1 MIGNAI
7 VPFPKPAVYLSGGL
21 DSTIILHHLRE
32 KYDSKIYTYTASFNL
47 DGDETNW
54 AKMVAEHYGTKH
66 CTVDCSGF
74 LDDLVEIMKGFT
86 HPRYNVWAYY
96 LAKQAKKDGRENIY
110 LGEGAD
116 EQFGG
121 YTEGSYLELWAD
133 YFTYHKSMFE
143 ELHHLM
149 GLSVHFPFS
158 DIDWRKTLPYHS
170 PPNKFHLVQAYKD
183 IIPNFIVEGRGKA
196 PPSFTN
202 YWQFWYR
209 FFKNKYPNFRPKNV
223 EDIRR
228 FFRYLATKAWL
239 EANKGDYECEE

>member
-1 MIGNAI
+1 MIENA
-7 VPFPKPAVYLSGGL
+7 VVVYSKPGVYLSGGL
-21 DSTIILHHLRE
+21 DSTIILHHLCE
-32 KYDSKIYTYTASFNL
+32 KYDSEIYTYTASFNL

-86 HPRYNVWAYY
+86 HPRYNVWVYY
-96 LAKQAKKDGRENIY
+96 LAKIAKKDGCENIY

-121 YTEGSYLELWAD
+121 YIEKPYLELWAD

-143 ELHHLM
+143 ELHNLM
-149 GLSVHFPFS
+149 GLNIHFPFS
-158 DIDWRKTLPYHS
+158 DIDWRKTRPYYS
-170 PPNKFHLVQAYKD
+170 PPNKFHLVKAYED
-183 IIPNFIVEGRGKA
+183 IIPNFIIEARGKA

-202 YWQFWYR
+202 YWQFWNR
-209 FFKNKYPNFRPKNV
+209 FLKNKYPNFQPKNL

-228 FFRYLATKAWL
+228 LLRYLAVKAWM
-239 EANKGDYECEE
+239 EANERDYEL